1 MCVGGGAPWL
11 NFCYDLLQL
20 VDILAGDDILLQM
33 NAMALLVPVATTS
46 AGVSVLLAAG
56 GCAQPHSPSA
66 GELQT

>member
-1 MCVGGGAPWL
+1 MCVGGHLGST
-11 NFCYDLLQL
+11 FCHDLLQL

-56 GCAQPHSPSA
+56 GCVHNPTPPAA
-66 GELQT
+66 GGLET